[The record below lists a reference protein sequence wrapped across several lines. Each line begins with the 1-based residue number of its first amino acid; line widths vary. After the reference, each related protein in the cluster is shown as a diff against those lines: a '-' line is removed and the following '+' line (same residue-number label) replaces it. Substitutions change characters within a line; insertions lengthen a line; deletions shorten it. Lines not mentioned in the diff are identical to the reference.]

1 MTNETLNSNQV
12 FQLKEGLL
20 LRIKQL
26 EENIVACKE
35 LGQDEYVKYWEQSL
49 NEAKIVEKAFAACYN
64 VILQ

>member
-1 MTNETLNSNQV
+1 MLNPSQV

-49 NEAKIVEKAFAACYN
+49 NEAKIVEKAIVGCYN
-64 VILQ
+64 VTLK

>member
-1 MTNETLNSNQV
+1 MTNEMLNPSQV

-49 NEAKIVEKAFAACYN
+49 NEAKIVEKAIVGCYN
-64 VILQ
+64 VTLK